1 MEGLLAKIYH
11 SVISNESA
19 GHNLGKKYDDKIQMI
34 IAQYKEKMSED
45 EADKLQEILYD
56 MAYIT
61 EQGGFVLGVH
71 FMAGLINEIMSDEI
85 QIADN

>member
-34 IAQYKEKMSED
+34 IAQYKEKCQKM
-45 EADKLQEILYD
+45 K
-56 MAYIT
+56 
-61 EQGGFVLGVH
+61 
-71 FMAGLINEIMSDEI
+71 
-85 QIADN
+85 QIDYKKYYMIWRI

>member
-1 MEGLLAKIYH
+1 MEDLLAKIYH
-11 SVISNESA
+11 SVIVNERV
-19 GHNLGKKYDDKIQMI
+19 GNNVGKKYDEKFQMI
-34 IAQYKEKMSED
+34 IAQYKEKISED

-61 EQGGFVLGVH
+61 EQGGFALGVR
-71 FMAGLINEIMSDEI
+71 FMARLINEIMSDEI